1 MSVLSNDPP
10 LQADFLEAGASGPVV
25 RPLSSR
31 TASEKYGW
39 SNNIISVGVGHR

>member
-1 MSVLSNDPP
+1 MSVLSNEPP
-10 LQADFLEAGASGPVV
+10 LQADFLEAGASGPVI

-39 SNNIISVGVGHR
+39 LNNIISVGVGDR